1 MYSKQ
6 DDNDHLYDF
15 NATPGN
21 LMAPGTSLGPSGRAP
36 MTAYRGG
43 AGSSSLFLY
52 SFPFLLY
59 EEIKRR
65 KKRINIF
72 L

>member
-43 AGSSSLFLY
+43 AGR
-52 SFPFLLY
+52 SFYILSFSF
-59 EEIKRR
+59 I
-65 KKRINIF
+65 
-72 L
+72 